1 MYVRMYAP
9 GTFTMNYG
17 VYALLH
23 LLPVTYT
30 CHLHLSLAPVTCSW
44 YHGDLTRREAK
55 CILMDYDGGNGS
67 FLVRASESYHGKF
80 AISFV

>member
-1 MYVRMYAP
+1 MYGFVSSKYMDVLA
-9 GTFTMNYG
+9 T
-17 VYALLH
+17 
-23 LLPVTYT
+23 PV
-30 CHLHLSLAPVTCSW
+30 PCSW